1 MDIVSLADDLG
12 DDAARYAPA
21 AAAALLYADGPPEG
35 GHYDHPA
42 KAGLHGCGVRL
53 QADNRIDLVIKV
65 GGGLL
70 EHIDHLDRVAA
81 AISEVSRT
89 SRVVVV
95 PGGGPFAD
103 AVRRV
108 DRRLALGDE
117 EAHWM
122 AILGMDQYA
131 HLLAARVNSATVV
144 AGREQIADAHRRTQ
158 IPVLAPSAWL
168 KAVDPLPHSW
178 DVTSDSIA
186 AWVAGEL
193 GAARLLVIKPPGARG
208 PHLVDAHF
216 QKTQPA
222 GCICD
227 CLAADEAIGLLS
239 RVAGHG
245 RAHALGPR

>member
-1 MDIVSLADDLG
+1 M
-12 DDAARYAPA
+12 
-21 AAAALLYADGPPEG
+21 
-35 GHYDHPA
+35 
-42 KAGLHGCGVRL
+42 
-53 QADNRIDLVIKV
+53 VIKV

-70 EHIDHLDRVAA
+70 EHIDHLDRVGA

-108 DRRLALGDE
+108 DRRLALGDK

-131 HLLAARVNSATVV
+131 HLLAARIDSGTVV
-144 AGREQIADAHRRTQ
+144 AGREQIADAHRREQ

-186 AWVAGEL
+186 AWVAGEI
-193 GAARLLVIKPPGARG
+193 GAARLLLIKPPGARG
-208 PHLVDAHF
+208 PDLVDAHF

-222 GCICD
+222 GCVCD
-227 CLAADEAIGLLS
+227 CLDADEAINLLS
-239 RVAGHG
+239 RAAGHD
-245 RAHALGPR
+245 RAHALDSR